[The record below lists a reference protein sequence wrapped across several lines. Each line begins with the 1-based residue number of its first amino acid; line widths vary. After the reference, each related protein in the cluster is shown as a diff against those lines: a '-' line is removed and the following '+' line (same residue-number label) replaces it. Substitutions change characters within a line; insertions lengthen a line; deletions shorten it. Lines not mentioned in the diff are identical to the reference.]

1 MRNIGA
7 LSAAAAFDSKGRT
20 NRGRRCGSLRRD
32 PRRPGGGEHRRNKPQ
47 RPHRNKPQ
55 QGHQDAACCG
65 AMRRVSGHA
74 PRVRE
79 GTAPRKPRGRA
90 RRLLRLLRRV
100 AVRFRARNRDRDR
113 TEEAEGQ
120 GAAHVDRLAGHLAHR
135 RHCRQNAILLR
146 TIAGYCGLLRPFRLR
161 ASCCAACCNLLG
173 MSAPYW
179 NGRMGAQVCVR
190 ASERASVRLRVCVR
204 ARVCGVRMYGACASV
219 RGCVHACV
227 CARAR
232 ARACVRIRVRVRVL
246 SSCVFSARVCV
257 CACVRACARA
267 SMCARTSRRRRRG
280 RR

>member
-219 RGCVHACV
+219 RV
-227 CARAR
+227 
-232 ARACVRIRVRVRVL
+232 RACVRIR
-246 SSCVFSARVCV
+246 
-257 CACVRACARA
+257 ACVRACVRAHSCAHARVKRVCFVPVCVGVRARAGARA
-267 SMCARTSRRRRRG
+267 SMCARTSRRWRRG

>member
-1 MRNIGA
+1 
-7 LSAAAAFDSKGRT
+7 
-20 NRGRRCGSLRRD
+20 
-32 PRRPGGGEHRRNKPQ
+32 
-47 RPHRNKPQ
+47 
-55 QGHQDAACCG
+55 
-65 AMRRVSGHA
+65 MRRVSGHA

-146 TIAGYCGLLRPFRLR
+146 TIAGYCGFLRPFRLR

-219 RGCVHACV
+219 RV
-227 CARAR
+227 
-232 ARACVRIRVRVRVL
+232 RACVRIR
-246 SSCVFSARVCV
+246 
-257 CACVRACARA
+257 ACVRACVRAHSCAHARVKRVCFVPVCVCVRA
-267 SMCARTSRRRRRG
+267 HEPALEARTTLTAVWTLLIAAYCGLLRLISAAHCGKCIAAYHCGSLLNIAACNRLLRLIG
-280 RR
+280 AADCGKCTQLIAAYCGKCIAAYCG

>member
-1 MRNIGA
+1 M
-7 LSAAAAFDSKGRT
+7 SAAAAFDSKGRT

-146 TIAGYCGLLRPFRLR
+146 TIAGYCGFLRPFRLR

-219 RGCVHACV
+219 RV
-227 CARAR
+227 
-232 ARACVRIRVRVRVL
+232 RACVRIRACVRACVRAH
-246 SSCVFSARVCV
+246 SCAHARVKRVCFVPVCV
-257 CACVRACARA
+257 CVRARACARA
-267 SMCARTSRRRRRG
+267 SMCARTSRRWRRG